1 MVNLY
6 TLPTSVIVLFIVV
19 TLSLFLANSVLYYFL
34 MPQAQFRQLGRKCLE
49 GSSLVLLMAVASI
62 LYEVYTDS
70 LSGIVYD
77 EATDFWRYST
87 ALAGTAGALYWIH
100 ARQAGSLW
108 ILVASILLMP
118 VFDDWLPGSLVL
130 ALVCLAWRLIRLFP
144 RTYNQYQQRLTARSI
159 QTAVDCLDEGIL
171 ISWEKG
177 EPVLVNFTMYAVMEQ
192 LVGTVVRNANIFWH
206 LLPFC
211 GNRPGLSME
220 RQGRDLLFRWDSGQ
234 AWLLQRRPIR
244 FRRQSGWQITAAN
257 VTTLHRLNREL
268 AQKNAVLEQRNEEM
282 KEALNGLVA
291 LQTKQTTESLRYK
304 IHDLLGQRITIL
316 QQLLNNPAV
325 SDYGEILPLVEDVLS
340 DLRHDA
346 VANPQ
351 ERLDALVTTYR
362 NLGIAVTVEGM
373 LPADT
378 RRAGEFVRIIR
389 EAMTNALLHGQ
400 AQSIAVTFGT
410 GRQPALVIAD
420 DGQGCPGP
428 IQTGTGL
435 QAMEQRVRALGGR
448 LTLTKTPH
456 FIIIEMAREAG
467 ADSFIYKES
476 AARDF
481 IDCLER
487 TLAGEHLFPDVR
499 EKVTFGACH
508 ISLTDR
514 ELDILRLV
522 CQNLSYQEIADELQI
537 SKRTVSFHISN
548 MLSKTG
554 HKSLIGLAVEAADK
568 GYAPSRQK

>member
-19 TLSLFLANSVLYYFL
+19 ILSLFLANSVLYYLL

-49 GSSLVLLMAVASI
+49 GSSLVLLMAMASI

-87 ALAGTAGALYWIH
+87 ALAGTAGALYWSH
-100 ARQAGSLW
+100 DRQAGSLPV
-108 ILVASILLMP
+108 LAASLLLLP
-118 VFDDWLPGSLVL
+118 DLDGWLPGSLVL
-130 ALVCLAWRLIRLFP
+130 ALACLAWRLVRLLP
-144 RTYNQYQQRLTARSI
+144 QTYEQYQKQLTARSI

-171 ISWEKG
+171 ISLEKG
-177 EPVLVNFTMYAVMEQ
+177 EPVLGNFAMYAVMEQ
-192 LVGTVVRNANIFWH
+192 LIGTVVRNANVFWH

-211 GNRPGLSME
+211 GSRPGLSME
-220 RQGRDLLFRWDSGQ
+220 RHGQDPLFRWDSGQ
-234 AWLLQRRPIR
+234 AWLLQRRPVR

-257 VTTLHRLNREL
+257 VTALHRLNREL

-282 KEALNGLVA
+282 KEVLDGLVA
-291 LQTKQTTESLRYK
+291 LQTRQTTESLRYK

-340 DLRHDA
+340 DLRCDA
-346 VANPQ
+346 AADPQ

-362 NLGIAVTVEGM
+362 NLGVTVTVTGN

-378 RRAGEFVRIIR
+378 HQAGEFVRIIR
-389 EAMTNALLHGQ
+389 EAMTNALLHGL
-400 AQSIAVTFGT
+400 ARSIAVTFGC

-448 LTLTKTPH
+448 LTLTKAPH
-456 FIIIEMAREAG
+456 FIITIEM
-467 ADSFIYKES
+467 
-476 AARDF
+476 
-481 IDCLER
+481 
-487 TLAGEHLFPDVR
+487 GEDHDPTAHR
-499 EKVTFGACH
+499 RRPKNPA
-508 ISLTDR
+508 
-514 ELDILRLV
+514 
-522 CQNLSYQEIADELQI
+522 
-537 SKRTVSFHISN
+537 
-548 MLSKTG
+548 
-554 HKSLIGLAVEAADK
+554 
-568 GYAPSRQK
+568 

>member
-6 TLPTSVIVLFIVV
+6 TLPTYVVVLFIGVI
-19 TLSLFLANSVLYYFL
+19 LCLFLANSVLYYYL

-49 GSSLVLLMAVASI
+49 GSSLLLLMAVAAI

-87 ALAGTAGALYWIH
+87 ALAGTAGAVYWIH
-100 ARQAGSLW
+100 DRQAGSL
-108 ILVASILLMP
+108 LVLAASILLLP
-118 VFDDWLPGSLVL
+118 VFDDWLLGSLVL
-130 ALVCLAWRLIRLFP
+130 ALVCLAWRLIFLFP
-144 RTYNQYQQRLTARSI
+144 RTYDQYQQHLTARSI

-257 VTTLHRLNREL
+257 VTTLYRLNREL

-282 KEALNGLVA
+282 KEVLDGLVA
-291 LQTKQTTESLRYK
+291 LQIKQTTESLRYK

-316 QQLLNNPAV
+316 QQLLNNPNV

-340 DLRHDA
+340 DLRRDA

-400 AQSIAVTFGT
+400 ARSIAVTFGT

-456 FIIIEMAREAG
+456 FIVTVEMGENHDPTDHRRRP
-467 ADSFIYKES
+467 KN
-476 AARDF
+476 
-481 IDCLER
+481 
-487 TLAGEHLFPDVR
+487 LA
-499 EKVTFGACH
+499 
-508 ISLTDR
+508 
-514 ELDILRLV
+514 
-522 CQNLSYQEIADELQI
+522 
-537 SKRTVSFHISN
+537 
-548 MLSKTG
+548 
-554 HKSLIGLAVEAADK
+554 
-568 GYAPSRQK
+568 

>member
-6 TLPTSVIVLFIVV
+6 TLPTYVIVLFIGVI
-19 TLSLFLANSVLYYFL
+19 LCLFLANSVLYYYL

-49 GSSLVLLMAVASI
+49 GSSLLLLMAVATI

-70 LSGIVYD
+70 LNGIVYN
-77 EATDFWRYST
+77 EATDFWRYS
-87 ALAGTAGALYWIH
+87 
-100 ARQAGSLW
+100 
-108 ILVASILLMP
+108 
-118 VFDDWLPGSLVL
+118 
-130 ALVCLAWRLIRLFP
+130 
-144 RTYNQYQQRLTARSI
+144 TARSI

-257 VTTLHRLNREL
+257 VTALHRLNREL

-282 KEALNGLVA
+282 KDVLDGLVA
-291 LQTKQTTESLRYK
+291 LQTRQTTESLRYK

-316 QQLLNNPAV
+316 QQLLNNPNV

-340 DLRHDA
+340 DLRRDA

-400 AQSIAVTFGT
+400 ARSIAVTFGT

-420 DGQGCPGP
+420 DGQGCPDP
-428 IQTGTGL
+428 IQIGTGL

-456 FIIIEMAREAG
+456 FIITVEM
-467 ADSFIYKES
+467 
-476 AARDF
+476 
-481 IDCLER
+481 
-487 TLAGEHLFPDVR
+487 GEDHDP
-499 EKVTFGACH
+499 
-508 ISLTDR
+508 TDYR
-514 ELDILRLV
+514 RRPK
-522 CQNLSYQEIADELQI
+522 NPA
-537 SKRTVSFHISN
+537 
-548 MLSKTG
+548 
-554 HKSLIGLAVEAADK
+554 
-568 GYAPSRQK
+568 

>member
-19 TLSLFLANSVLYYFL
+19 TLGLFLADSVLYYFL

-49 GSSLVLLMAVASI
+49 GSSLLLLMAVASI
-62 LYEVYTDS
+62 LYEVYMDS
-70 LSGIVYD
+70 LHGIVYD

-100 ARQAGSLW
+100 DRQAGSLW
-108 ILVASILLMP
+108 VLAASVLLMP
-118 VFDDWLPGSLVL
+118 VFDHWLPGSLVL
-130 ALVCLAWRLIRLFP
+130 ALGCLAWRLIRLFP
-144 RTYNQYQQRLTARSI
+144 QTYDQYQQRLTARSI
-159 QTAVDCLDEGIL
+159 QMAVDCLDEGIL
-171 ISWEKG
+171 ISLEKG

-192 LVGTVVRNANIFWH
+192 LVGTVVRNANVFWH

-211 GNRPGLSME
+211 GSRPGLSME
-220 RQGRDLLFRWDSGQ
+220 RHGRDLLFRRDSGQ

-282 KEALNGLVA
+282 KEALDGLVA

-325 SDYGEILPLVEDVLS
+325 GDYGQILPLVEDVLS
-340 DLRHDA
+340 DLRRDA
-346 VANPQ
+346 AANPQ

-362 NLGIAVTVEGM
+362 NLGVAVAVTGT
-373 LPADT
+373 LPTDT
-378 RRAGEFVRIIR
+378 RQAGMFVRIIR

-400 AQSIAVTFGT
+400 AQAIAVTFGS
-410 GRQPALVIAD
+410 GCQPALVIAD

-428 IQTGTGL
+428 IRYGTGL
-435 QAMEQRVRALGGR
+435 QAMEQRVRALGGCLK
-448 LTLTKTPH
+448 LTTTPH
-456 FIIIEMAREAG
+456 FIITVEMGENHDPTDHRRRPENPARRIEEN
-467 ADSFIYKES
+467 I
-476 AARDF
+476 
-481 IDCLER
+481 
-487 TLAGEHLFPDVR
+487 
-499 EKVTFGACH
+499 
-508 ISLTDR
+508 
-514 ELDILRLV
+514 
-522 CQNLSYQEIADELQI
+522 
-537 SKRTVSFHISN
+537 
-548 MLSKTG
+548 
-554 HKSLIGLAVEAADK
+554 
-568 GYAPSRQK
+568 

>member
-6 TLPTSVIVLFIVV
+6 TLPTYVIVLFIGVI
-19 TLSLFLANSVLYYFL
+19 LCLFLANSVLYYYL

-49 GSSLVLLMAVASI
+49 GSSLLLLMAVATI

-70 LSGIVYD
+70 LNGIVYD

-87 ALAGTAGALYWIH
+87 ALAGTAGAVYWIH
-100 ARQAGSLW
+100 DRQAGSLW
-108 ILVASILLMP
+108 VLAASILLLP

-257 VTTLHRLNREL
+257 VTALHRLNQEL

-282 KEALNGLVA
+282 KDVLDGLVA
-291 LQTKQTTESLRYK
+291 LQTRQTTESLRYK

-316 QQLLNNPAV
+316 QQLLNNPNI

-340 DLRHDA
+340 DLRRDA

-378 RRAGEFVRIIR
+378 RRAGAFVRIIR

-400 AQSIAVTFGT
+400 ARSIAVTFGT

-456 FIIIEMAREAG
+456 FIITVEMGENHDPTDHRRRP
-467 ADSFIYKES
+467 KN
-476 AARDF
+476 
-481 IDCLER
+481 
-487 TLAGEHLFPDVR
+487 LA
-499 EKVTFGACH
+499 
-508 ISLTDR
+508 
-514 ELDILRLV
+514 
-522 CQNLSYQEIADELQI
+522 
-537 SKRTVSFHISN
+537 
-548 MLSKTG
+548 
-554 HKSLIGLAVEAADK
+554 
-568 GYAPSRQK
+568 

>member
-6 TLPTSVIVLFIVV
+6 TLPTYVIVLFIGVI
-19 TLSLFLANSVLYYFL
+19 LCLFLANSVLYYYL

-49 GSSLVLLMAVASI
+49 GSSLLLLMAVATI

-70 LSGIVYD
+70 LNGIVYD

-87 ALAGTAGALYWIH
+87 ALAGTAGAVYWIH
-100 ARQAGSLW
+100 DRQAGSLW
-108 ILVASILLMP
+108 VLAASILLLP

-257 VTTLHRLNREL
+257 VTALHRLNQEL

-282 KEALNGLVA
+282 KDVLDGLVA
-291 LQTKQTTESLRYK
+291 LQTRQTTESLRYK

-316 QQLLNNPAV
+316 QQLLNNPNV
-325 SDYGEILPLVEDVLS
+325 SDYGEILPLVEVPQLGHRRDGRRDVACRYPPSRGIRAHHPRGHDQRLAPRPGPVDCR
-340 DLRHDA
+340 DLR
-346 VANPQ
+346 
-351 ERLDALVTTYR
+351 YR
-362 NLGIAVTVEGM
+362 
-373 LPADT
+373 PAACFSHC
-378 RRAGEFVRIIR
+378 RRRPGLSGPHPDRYGPAGYG
-389 EAMTNALLHGQ
+389 AA
-400 AQSIAVTFGT
+400 GT
-410 GRQPALVIAD
+410 GVRRPSDADQDTALYHY
-420 DGQGCPGP
+420 C
-428 IQTGTGL
+428 
-435 QAMEQRVRALGGR
+435 RNGGE
-448 LTLTKTPH
+448 P
-456 FIIIEMAREAG
+456 
-467 ADSFIYKES
+467 
-476 AARDF
+476 
-481 IDCLER
+481 
-487 TLAGEHLFPDVR
+487 
-499 EKVTFGACH
+499 
-508 ISLTDR
+508 
-514 ELDILRLV
+514 
-522 CQNLSYQEIADELQI
+522 
-537 SKRTVSFHISN
+537 
-548 MLSKTG
+548 
-554 HKSLIGLAVEAADK
+554 
-568 GYAPSRQK
+568 

>member
-6 TLPTSVIVLFIVV
+6 TLPTYVIVLFIGVI
-19 TLSLFLANSVLYYFL
+19 LCLFLANSVLYYYL

-49 GSSLVLLMAVASI
+49 GSSLLLLMAVATI

-70 LSGIVYD
+70 LNGIVYD

-87 ALAGTAGALYWIH
+87 ALAGTAGAVYWIH
-100 ARQAGSLW
+100 DRQAGSLW
-108 ILVASILLMP
+108 VLAASILLLP

-257 VTTLHRLNREL
+257 VTALHRLNQEL

-282 KEALNGLVA
+282 KDVLDGLVA
-291 LQTKQTTESLRYK
+291 LQTRQTTESLRYK

-316 QQLLNNPAV
+316 QQLLNNPNV

-340 DLRHDA
+340 DLRRDA

-362 NLGIAVTVEGM
+362 NLGIARDGRRDVACRYPPSRGIRAHHPRGHDQRLAPRPGPVDCRD
-373 LPADT
+373 LRYRPAACFSHC
-378 RRAGEFVRIIR
+378 RRRPGLSGPHPDRYGPAGYG
-389 EAMTNALLHGQ
+389 AA
-400 AQSIAVTFGT
+400 GT
-410 GRQPALVIAD
+410 GVRRPSDADQDTALYHY
-420 DGQGCPGP
+420 C
-428 IQTGTGL
+428 
-435 QAMEQRVRALGGR
+435 RNGGE
-448 LTLTKTPH
+448 P
-456 FIIIEMAREAG
+456 
-467 ADSFIYKES
+467 
-476 AARDF
+476 
-481 IDCLER
+481 
-487 TLAGEHLFPDVR
+487 
-499 EKVTFGACH
+499 
-508 ISLTDR
+508 
-514 ELDILRLV
+514 
-522 CQNLSYQEIADELQI
+522 
-537 SKRTVSFHISN
+537 
-548 MLSKTG
+548 
-554 HKSLIGLAVEAADK
+554 
-568 GYAPSRQK
+568 

>member
-6 TLPTSVIVLFIVV
+6 TLPTYVVVLFIGVI
-19 TLSLFLANSVLYYFL
+19 LCLFLANSVLYYYL

-49 GSSLVLLMAVASI
+49 GSSLLLLMAVATI

-70 LSGIVYD
+70 LNGIVYD

-87 ALAGTAGALYWIH
+87 ALAGTAGAVYWIH
-100 ARQAGSLW
+100 DRQAGSLW
-108 ILVASILLMP
+108 VLAASILLLP
-118 VFDDWLPGSLVL
+118 VF
-130 ALVCLAWRLIRLFP
+130 
-144 RTYNQYQQRLTARSI
+144 
-159 QTAVDCLDEGIL
+159 
-171 ISWEKG
+171 SWEKG

-257 VTTLHRLNREL
+257 VTALHRLNREL

-282 KEALNGLVA
+282 KDVLDGLVA
-291 LQTKQTTESLRYK
+291 LQTRQTTESLRYK

-340 DLRHDA
+340 DLRRDA

-351 ERLDALVTTYR
+351 ERLDALVTAYR

-400 AQSIAVTFGT
+400 ARSIAVTFGT

-456 FIIIEMAREAG
+456 FIVTVEMGENHDPTDHRRRP
-467 ADSFIYKES
+467 KN
-476 AARDF
+476 
-481 IDCLER
+481 
-487 TLAGEHLFPDVR
+487 LA
-499 EKVTFGACH
+499 
-508 ISLTDR
+508 
-514 ELDILRLV
+514 
-522 CQNLSYQEIADELQI
+522 
-537 SKRTVSFHISN
+537 
-548 MLSKTG
+548 
-554 HKSLIGLAVEAADK
+554 
-568 GYAPSRQK
+568 